1 MFEGAQGISS
11 YIGEIIDDLH
21 EKGVSYDRMNG
32 LADYLAGKVE
42 DSPLLWNVSVVNV
55 YADTSDVLTRSSE
68 YNGSRWRSS

>member
-1 MFEGAQGISS
+1 
-11 YIGEIIDDLH
+11 
-21 EKGVSYDRMNG
+21 MNG

-68 YNGSRWRSS
+68 YNVSLKVGSSEDRAEYPHKR